1 MTVQSH
7 PPEPLA
13 AARALAPTIRARA
26 DEIEAGRRLPADLA
40 RQMAEAGLFRLLV
53 PASLG
58 GAEADP
64 ATLLN
69 VIEAVAEADGA
80 AGWCVMIGATSGL
93 TAAYLPETAAREIYG
108 ADPAAITGGVFAPMG
123 KAVAVDGGY
132 QVSGQWQWASG
143 SQNCAWLMGGSVIL
157 DDGKPRL
164 LENGMPDS
172 RMMLFPADQVEI
184 IDTWQAAGLC
194 GTGSHDMAV
203 ADRFV
208 PAERSVSLITD
219 RPRANGPLYTFP
231 VFGLLAMGIAAVT
244 LGIARRSISELI
256 ELAQAKTPTLSR
268 SKLAKRSRVQSDL
281 AEAEAM
287 LRSARAFLFE
297 ATAAAWD
304 SASSAGEIPLE
315 ERTDLRLAASHAVR
329 AAAGAVDL
337 MYNAGGG
344 SAVFRTSPLQRCFRD
359 VHVATQHMMVSPTT
373 FELTGR
379 LLLGLDTDTAML

>member
-304 SASSAGEIPLE
+304 SASGAGEIPLE
-315 ERTDLRLAASHAVR
+315 
-329 AAAGAVDL
+329 
-337 MYNAGGG
+337 
-344 SAVFRTSPLQRCFRD
+344 
-359 VHVATQHMMVSPTT
+359 
-373 FELTGR
+373 
-379 LLLGLDTDTAML
+379 

>member
-13 AARALAPTIRARA
+13 AARAIAPTIRDRA
-26 DEIEAGRRLPADLA
+26 DEIEAARRLPADLA

-108 ADPAAITGGVFAPMG
+108 SDPAAITGGVFAPMG
-123 KAVAVDGGY
+123 KAVAADGGY

-172 RMMLFPADQVEI
+172 RMMLFPADEVEI

-219 RPRANGPLYTFP
+219 RPRADGPLYTFP

-304 SASSAGEIPLE
+304 SASGAGEIPLE
-315 ERTDLRLAASHAVR
+315 QRTDLRLAASHAVR

-359 VHVATQHMMVSPTT
+359 VHVATQHMMVSPPT

>member
-13 AARALAPTIRARA
+13 AARALAPTIRDRA

-64 ATLLN
+64 ATLLKA
-69 VIEAVAEADGA
+69 IEAVAEADGA
-80 AGWCVMIGATSGL
+80 AGWCMMIGATSGL

-132 QVSGQWQWASG
+132 EVSGRWQWASG

-184 IDTWQAAGLC
+184 VDTWQAAGLC

-203 ADRFV
+203 ANRFV
-208 PAERSVSLITD
+208 PAERSVSLVTD
-219 RPRANGPLYTFP
+219 RPRSDGPLYKFP
-231 VFGLLAMGIAAVT
+231 IFGLLAMGIAAVT
-244 LGIARRSISELI
+244 LGIARRSIDELI
-256 ELAQAKTPTLSR
+256 DLAQAKTPTLSR

-304 SASSAGEIPLE
+304 SAAGAGEISVAA
-315 ERTDLRLAASHAVR
+315 RTDLRLAASHAVR

-359 VHVATQHMMVSPTT
+359 VHVATQHMMVSPPT

>member
-1 MTVQSH
+1 
-7 PPEPLA
+7 
-13 AARALAPTIRARA
+13 
-26 DEIEAGRRLPADLA
+26 
-40 RQMAEAGLFRLLV
+40 
-53 PASLG
+53 
-58 GAEADP
+58 
-64 ATLLN
+64 
-69 VIEAVAEADGA
+69 
-80 AGWCVMIGATSGL
+80 
-93 TAAYLPETAAREIYG
+93 
-108 ADPAAITGGVFAPMG
+108 
-123 KAVAVDGGY
+123 
-132 QVSGQWQWASG
+132 
-143 SQNCAWLMGGSVIL
+143 
-157 DDGKPRL
+157 
-164 LENGMPDS
+164 
-172 RMMLFPADQVEI
+172 

-194 GTGSHDMAV
+194 GTGSHDMAA

-219 RPRANGPLYTFP
+219 RPRADGPLYTFP

-244 LGIARRSISELI
+244 LGIARRSIHELI

-359 VHVATQHMMVSPTT
+359 VHVATQHMMVSPPT

>member
-13 AARALAPTIRARA
+13 AARALAPTIRDRA

-53 PASLG
+53 PDSLG

-64 ATLLN
+64 ATLLKA
-69 VIEAVAEADGA
+69 IEAVAEADGA

-132 QVSGQWQWASG
+132 EVSGRWQWASG

-172 RMMLFPADQVEI
+172 RMMLFPAAEVEI

-203 ADRFV
+203 ANRFV
-208 PAERSVSLITD
+208 PAERSVSLVTD
-219 RPRANGPLYTFP
+219 RPRSDGPLYKFP

-244 LGIARRSISELI
+244 LGIARRSIDELI
-256 ELAQAKTPTLSR
+256 DLAQAKTPTLSR
-268 SKLAKRSRVQSDL
+268 SKLARRSRVQSDL

-304 SASSAGEIPLE
+304 SASGVGEIPLE
-315 ERTDLRLAASHAVR
+315 QRTDLRLAASHAVR
-329 AAAGAVDL
+329 AAASAVDL

-359 VHVATQHMMVSPTT
+359 VHVATQHMMVSPPT